1 MSASFGVFV
10 TSNLR
15 ECHYKLQA
23 TYMHACMLLNPLC
36 LYWFSQPYFHY
47 LFPFSFPSPPL
58 PSPPLLDPVNLNVAA
73 NTNEGSVSFSWETET
88 GPEPITNYM
97 VLMGEVQFV
106 ISNNRPMAT
115 ASYRDLLQDLQIRRV
130 KFTVTSVIARTH
142 WPSETSAGRCY
153 TYVYGM
159 CNHIRMCTYV
169 HVQR

>member
-1 MSASFGVFV
+1 
-10 TSNLR
+10 
-15 ECHYKLQA
+15 
-23 TYMHACMLLNPLC
+23 MHAGRRRLNPLC
-36 LYWFSQPYFHY
+36 CLYWFFQPYFHY
-47 LFPFSFPSPPL
+47 LSLLLPPPL

-115 ASYRDLLQDLQIRRV
+115 ASYRDLLQDLQIRQV
-130 KFTVTSVIARTH
+130 KFTVTSVIARTR
-142 WPSETSAGRCY
+142 WPSETSAGGCY

-159 CNHIRMCTYV
+159 CNHIRVCTNVYV
-169 HVQR
+169 CTCVEIECLLFGVSML